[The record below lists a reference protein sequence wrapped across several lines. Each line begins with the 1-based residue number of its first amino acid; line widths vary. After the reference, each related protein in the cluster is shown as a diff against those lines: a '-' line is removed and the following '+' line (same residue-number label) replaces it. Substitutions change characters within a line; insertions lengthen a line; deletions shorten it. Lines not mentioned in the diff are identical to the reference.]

1 MDKRTR
7 TLIEKYVHDHIDA
20 FHESRL
26 ANIQGLTL
34 KGVLKNK
41 NPYLFKAKNL
51 NRPADL
57 IAAILDARLSSGEET
72 SFGGFLEGLAV
83 YVAQI
88 TGGGQKAAGTGGID
102 LELTRAGI
110 RYLVAVKS
118 GKNWGNDDQH
128 KKLIEHFKSS
138 IRVLRQN
145 GQVGQI
151 LPVEGICYG
160 KFGSGDKGKKDKG
173 NYIVLIGQSFWHLIS
188 GDSNFYVDLIVPLT
202 HEAEEHAKKFQEEKD
217 ATYTKLTHE
226 FTEQFCDIEFKIDWP
241 ALIRYVSETM
251 PPEKRRRSR
260 NT

>member
-1 MDKRTR
+1 MDDQTR
-7 TLIEKYVHDHIDA
+7 GLIEKYVHDNIDD
-20 FHESRL
+20 FHAKRL

-34 KGVLKNK
+34 KAVLENK

-102 LELTRAGI
+102 LELTRDGI

-128 KKLIEHFKSS
+128 KKLREH
-138 IRVLRQN
+138 
-145 GQVGQI
+145 
-151 LPVEGICYG
+151 
-160 KFGSGDKGKKDKG
+160 
-173 NYIVLIGQSFWHLIS
+173 
-188 GDSNFYVDLIVPLT
+188 
-202 HEAEEHAKKFQEEKD
+202 
-217 ATYTKLTHE
+217 
-226 FTEQFCDIEFKIDWP
+226 
-241 ALIRYVSETM
+241 
-251 PPEKRRRSR
+251 
-260 NT
+260 